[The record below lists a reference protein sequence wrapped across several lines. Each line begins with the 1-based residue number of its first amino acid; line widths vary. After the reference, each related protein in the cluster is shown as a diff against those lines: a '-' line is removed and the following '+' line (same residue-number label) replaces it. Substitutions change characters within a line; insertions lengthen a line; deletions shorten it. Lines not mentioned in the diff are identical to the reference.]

1 MTSRLIG
8 VHQHPVAA
16 FAERLNTRLDE
27 VGQMGL
33 TTMSAAEKRDS
44 PMKMFRRAVP
54 GAGWFA
60 NTAGFVPASG
70 RDTMEARWRS
80 RSRTSWFSA
89 GVK

>member
-33 TTMSAAEKRDS
+33 TTMSAA
-44 PMKMFRRAVP
+44 
-54 GAGWFA
+54 
-60 NTAGFVPASG
+60 
-70 RDTMEARWRS
+70 RS
-80 RSRTSWFSA
+80 ATPR
-89 GVK
+89 